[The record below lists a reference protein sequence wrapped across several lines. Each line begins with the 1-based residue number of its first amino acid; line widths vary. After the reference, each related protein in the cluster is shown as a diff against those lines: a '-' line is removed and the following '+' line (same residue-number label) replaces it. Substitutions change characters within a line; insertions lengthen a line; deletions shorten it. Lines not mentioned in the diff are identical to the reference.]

1 MTVMTSFTA
10 DPGAPRVSAHKSLHW
25 RPQYL
30 LGAALLLLLAGGVY
44 GIMHIVLS
52 KAPPRMKQVVQQI
65 SLLPPPPPPP
75 VEQPP
80 QPEIKEEVNIPE
92 PQPVVQDDV
101 PPPGDIGVDG
111 DANGSDNFQ
120 LRARKGGR
128 SLLDSNPFS
137 SFANRLQE
145 SIYKTLAADKR
156 VRSANYV
163 VTVKRWLGHDGRI
176 ERFELANSTGDQ
188 KLDQSIRLA
197 LIKVGPLGDE
207 IPADLPQPVR
217 LQITSRQ

>member
-1 MTVMTSFTA
+1 MTIMTSFTA
-10 DPGAPRVSAHKSLHW
+10 DSGAPRVSAHKSFHW

-44 GIMHIVLS
+44 GIINMVS
-52 KAPPRMKQVVQQI
+52 SQAPPRMKQVVQQI
-65 SLLPPPPPPP
+65 SLLPLPPPPP

-92 PQPVVQDDV
+92 PQPVVQDDA
-101 PPPGDIGVDG
+101 PPPGDLGVDG

-137 SFANRLQE
+137 SFANRIQE

-163 VTVKRWLGHDGRI
+163 VTVKLWLGRDGRI
-176 ERFELANSTGDQ
+176 ERFELANSTGDP
-188 KLDQSIRLA
+188 KLDQTIKLA
-197 LIKVGPLGDE
+197 LAKVGPLGDE
-207 IPADLPQPVR
+207 LPPDLPQPVR

>member
-10 DPGAPRVSAHKSLHW
+10 DPDAPRVSAHKSFHW

-30 LGAALLLLLAGGVY
+30 LGAALLLLLVGGVY
-44 GIMHIVLS
+44 GIINIVSS
-52 KAPPRMKQVVQQI
+52 KAPSRMKQVVQQI

-80 QPEIKEEVNIPE
+80 QPEIKEEVNIPP
-92 PQPVVQDDV
+92 PQPVVEDDA
-101 PPPGDIGVDG
+101 PPPGDLGVDG

-128 SLLDSNPFS
+128 GLLDSNPFAT
-137 SFANRLQE
+137 FVNHIQE
-145 SIYKTLAADKR
+145 SVYQTLLADKR
-156 VRSANYV
+156 VRRANYV
-163 VTVKRWLGHDGRI
+163 VTVKLWLGRDGRI
-176 ERFELANSTGDQ
+176 DRFEFTDSTGDP
-188 KLDQSIRLA
+188 KLDQTIKLA
-197 LIKVGPLGDE
+197 LAKVGPLGDE
-207 IPADLPQPVR
+207 IPPELPQPVT